1 MDASAQQR
9 KVFVSRRAEEDGIRP
24 GFVYREAP
32 DAPWDSG
39 WRAVVGDESR
49 AEADDPDSIV
59 VELVR
64 DVVARWPELR
74 AVFESRKPGGAWRWD
89 PAAQVYVHL
98 PNA

>member
-1 MDASAQQR
+1 MER
-9 KVFVSRRAEEDGIRP
+9 KVFVSRRAEEGGVRP

-59 VELVR
+59 LKLVR
-64 DVVARWPELR
+64 DVVDRWPELR
-74 AVFESRKPGGAWRWD
+74 PVLESATRDGAWRWD
-89 PAAQVYVHL
+89 PDAQGYV
-98 PNA
+98 PIPST